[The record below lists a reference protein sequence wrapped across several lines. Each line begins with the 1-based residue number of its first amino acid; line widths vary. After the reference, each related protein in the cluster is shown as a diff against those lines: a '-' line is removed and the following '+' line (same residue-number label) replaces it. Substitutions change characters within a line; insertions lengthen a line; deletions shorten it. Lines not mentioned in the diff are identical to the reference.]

1 MYYRCTSKLIALFYS
16 LFFIVNIQAQT
27 WRQFT
32 KADGLPSDTFH
43 TLISDQKGNI
53 WVGMPRAI
61 SRINGGL
68 VNETF
73 FDISQ
78 DGVQCLMESS
88 DGSIWVPT
96 RPGLYRYDQKVD
108 LIWLASTEC
117 FVFNLELIKRF

>member
-32 KADGLPSDTFH
+32 KDDGLPSDTFY
-43 TLISDQKGNI
+43 TMISDQEGNI
-53 WVGMPRAI
+53 WVGMSHAI
-61 SRINGGL
+61 SRINNDII
-68 VNETF
+68 NESF
-73 FDISQ
+73 QISQ
-78 DGVQCLMESS
+78 SSVTFLMESS
-88 DGSIWVPT
+88 DGSIWVLT
-96 RPGLYRYDQKVD
+96 RPSLYRYDQKVD

>member
-1 MYYRCTSKLIALFYS
+1 MYYRCTSKLTALFYS

-32 KADGLPSDTFH
+32 KDDGLPSDIFYTM
-43 TLISDQKGNI
+43 ISDQEGNI
-53 WVGMPRAI
+53 WVGMPHAI
-61 SRINGGL
+61 SRINNDII
-68 VNETF
+68 NESF
-73 FDISQ
+73 QISQ
-78 DGVQCLMESS
+78 SGVTFLMEPS
-88 DGSIWVPT
+88 DGSIWVLT

>member
-32 KADGLPSDTFH
+32 KDDGLPSDTFY
-43 TLISDQKGNI
+43 TMISDQEGNI
-53 WVGMPRAI
+53 WVGMPHAI
-61 SRINGGL
+61 SRINNDII
-68 VNETF
+68 NESIQ
-73 FDISQ
+73 ISQ
-78 DGVQCLMESS
+78 NGVTFLMESS
-88 DGSIWVPT
+88 DGSIWVLT
-96 RPGLYRYDQKVD
+96 RPSLYRYDQKVD

>member
-32 KADGLPSDTFH
+32 KDDGLPCDTFY
-43 TLISDQKGNI
+43 TMISDQEGNI
-53 WVGMPRAI
+53 WVGMPHAI
-61 SRINGGL
+61 SRINNDII
-68 VNETF
+68 NESF
-73 FDISQ
+73 QISQ
-78 DGVQCLMESS
+78 SSVTFLMESS
-88 DGSIWVPT
+88 DGSIWVLT
-96 RPGLYRYDQKVD
+96 RPSLYRYDQKVD